1 MPNLYDHNVLRQIYD
16 FIVEREGFEKLTP
29 YNQAMEFFKE
39 LSQGDQSDVIQ
50 TEPNILYGKF
60 GSISKINLRLVPLFR
75 EKDKFLKWAYEQLN

>member
-1 MPNLYDHNVLRQIYD
+1 
-16 FIVEREGFEKLTP
+16 
-29 YNQAMEFFKE
+29 MEFFKE

-50 TEPNILYGKF
+50 MEPNILYGKF